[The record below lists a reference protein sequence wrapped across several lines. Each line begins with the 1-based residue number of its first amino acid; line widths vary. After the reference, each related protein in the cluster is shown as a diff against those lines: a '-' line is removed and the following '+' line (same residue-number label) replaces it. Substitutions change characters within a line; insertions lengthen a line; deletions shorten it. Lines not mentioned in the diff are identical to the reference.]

1 MDHSTLSFL
10 QQLSPELTGRI
21 YLRALTLARIAT
33 LAPVGRRLL
42 SQQMQLPER
51 EVRTLCE
58 GLRGDGL
65 IACTIGGMTL
75 TDKGA
80 ALLPEAQAMIH
91 LLGGLDELEGRLKAR
106 LDVDSVCIV
115 PGNAD
120 QNPQLLGEVG
130 RMAARRVRTL
140 LTDGMILT
148 VSGGSSV
155 AAVAEGMRGL
165 PQVRVHVVPARGG
178 VGRAAETQASTLAE
192 KFARAL
198 GGSYLAL
205 HLPDAISA
213 AALQEL
219 VKLPE
224 IREPL
229 GAMHHT
235 DLLLYGIGRAEIM
248 ARNRALPEEEVRGI
262 LRMGAAA
269 EAVGCYFDEEGRM
282 VFQASGVSLNEEQ
295 LRSIPQIA
303 AVAAGPGKARAIL
316 AVLRH
321 HHHRLLVI
329 DEGAAREME
338 RLLGAEAAPAQRDS

>member
-1 MDHSTLSFL
+1 MDHATLSFL
-10 QQLSPELTGRI
+10 QRLSPETTERM
-21 YLRALTLARIAT
+21 YLRALALTRIAS

-42 SQQMQLPER
+42 ARQMELPER
-51 EVRTLCE
+51 EVRTLCD
-58 GLRGDGL
+58 GLRADGL
-65 IACTIGGMTL
+65 IACTGGGMSL
-75 TDKGA
+75 SEKGA
-80 ALLPEAQAMIH
+80 SLVAGAQEMVA
-91 LLGGLDELEGRLKAR
+91 LLGGLDELESRLKSR
-106 LDVDSVCIV
+106 LPVDALCIV

-120 QNPQLLGEVG
+120 ENPQLLGEVG
-130 RMAARRVRTL
+130 RLAARRVCAL

-165 PQVRVHVVPARGG
+165 PQARVHVIPARGG
-178 VGRAAETQASTLAE
+178 VGRAAETQANTLAE

-198 GGSYLAL
+198 GGSYSAL
-205 HLPDAISA
+205 HLPDSISPE
-213 AALQEL
+213 ALKEL

-229 GAMHHT
+229 GAMHRT

-295 LRSIPQIA
+295 LRSIPRVA

-321 HHHRLLVI
+321 HPHSLLVV

-338 RLLGAEAAPAQRDS
+338 RLLGEEKPSL

>member
-1 MDHSTLSFL
+1 MDHATLSFL
-10 QQLSPELTGRI
+10 HSLSPETAGEL
-21 YLRALTLARIAT
+21 YLRALALSRIAA

-42 SQQMQLPER
+42 SQQMSLPER

-58 GLRGDGL
+58 NLREDGL
-65 IACTIGGMTL
+65 IRCSSGGMTPSE
-75 TDKGA
+75 KGLS
-80 ALLPEAQAMIH
+80 LLEGAQEVVRFW
-91 LLGGLDELEGRLKAR
+91 GGIDELEGRLKAL
-106 LDVDSVCIV
+106 LDVDCVSVL

-120 QNPQLLGEVG
+120 QNPQLLSEVG
-130 RMAARRVRTL
+130 RLAAHKLRPL
-140 LTDGMILT
+140 LVDGMILT

-165 PQVRVHVVPARGG
+165 PPVKVHVLPARGG

-198 GGSYLAL
+198 GGSYSAL
-205 HLPDAISA
+205 HLPDSISP
-213 AALQEL
+213 AALREL

-235 DLLLYGIGRAEIM
+235 DLLLYGIGRADIM

-269 EAVGCYFDEEGRM
+269 EAVGCYFDEQGKM
-282 VFQASGVSLNEEQ
+282 LFQASGVSLHEQQ
-295 LRSIPQIA
+295 LRSIPLIA
-303 AVAAGPGKARAIL
+303 AVAAGPGKARAVL

-321 HHHRLLVI
+321 HHHRLLVL
-329 DEGAAREME
+329 DEGAAREIQRILSE
-338 RLLGAEAAPAQRDS
+338 EPNAPLTNI